1 MDLLIKGARIVDSTQ
16 DFTGDVL
23 ISNGHILKVDKNI
36 NIDCKTINGEGL
48 MLLPSFIDM
57 HCHFREPGYEYK
69 EELLTGCRSALAGGY
84 TAVNLMANTK
94 PVCSNQEIVDY
105 VLEKAKQIDL
115 IDIHQTVSITT
126 DFNGKDITHLDDISS
141 SVKFISDDGKGVIDN
156 EVMLEAMLKAK
167 ERNMVVISHAEDEKL
182 TKYDTRLSENIITD
196 RDIELAK
203 YTGAWLHMAHVST
216 KEAIDSIIDAKKNF
230 DNITCE
236 VAPHHIALTSDTT
249 YRVNP
254 PLRENDDIEAL
265 ITGIQKGFVD
275 VIATDH
281 APHTFEDKQK
291 GAPGISG
298 LEIAFSVCFTEL
310 VKAGHISM
318 NRLSELMSKNPARI
332 MRLNKGEI
340 KEGYDADLVL
350 VDINKKHKVEAK
362 RFLSKGKNTPF
373 DGMEYWGTVE
383 TTIKGGRILYNREEY
398 ENDNRQTI

>member
-141 SVKFISDDGKGVIDN
+141 SVKFISDDGKGVMDN

-167 ERNMVVISHAEDEKL
+167 ERNMIVISHAEDEKL

-298 LEIAFSVCFTEL
+298 LETAFSVCFTEL

-350 VDINKKHKVEAK
+350 IDINKKHKVEAK

-398 ENDNRQTI
+398 ENDNR